1 MPTLFFLLLLAPA
14 LSGTDMEETAH
25 LMEQVLVH
33 IVDIRIQHFTL
44 SIQGGDVVIRN
55 TGGNQTTE
63 ALMQENLVARSTYL
77 DAAVSLQTHRDD
89 ETVVLDEIT
98 MEGVMKLGALTLK
111 NGESITLLA
120 RSVSVE

>member
-1 MPTLFFLLLLAPA
+1 
-14 LSGTDMEETAH
+14 MEETAH

-63 ALMQENLVARSTYL
+63 ALVQENLVARSTYL

-98 MEGVMKLGALTLK
+98 MEGVMEFGHPHA
-111 NGESITLLA
+111 E
-120 RSVSVE
+120 EW

>member
-98 MEGVMKLGALTLK
+98 MEGVMKLGDSHA
-111 NGESITLLA
+111 E
-120 RSVSVE
+120 EW